1 MKTTRNPPP
10 LLTAATTSDGR
21 FRCVRALDGMP
32 RLPLSPHRVNGPR
45 TSLELNE
52 MELEPYGS
60 PFVDLHRLPLDGA
73 TTDICYS
80 RHQGLHLHR
89 WDSPDAAPITAV
101 RGTRNGVNGSRFGE
115 VSLREMMGA
124 REVALGNGGGPWYHG
139 WQVRTMGAELVI
151 RTMGAELV

>member
-10 LLTAATTSDGR
+10 LLAAATISDGR
-21 FRCVRALDGMP
+21 FRCVRAPDGTP

-60 PFVDLHRLPLDGA
+60 PFVDLHRLPSTVDGA
-73 TTDICYS
+73 TTEICCS

-101 RGTRNGVNGSRFGE
+101 RGTRNGTMQLADKHHGCWQ
-115 VSLREMMGA
+115 MMQLA
-124 REVALGNGGGPWYHG
+124 DKHHG
-139 WQVRTMGAELVI
+139 WPWGQECAQEWAAIGLLV
-151 RTMGAELV
+151 GLGYGF